1 LSAVASEYKQKN
13 EVMKYQSLQMNQDLR
28 RMGVNGSNNNA
39 LKAASFLQHYED
51 ASNLNKDNSLPSLP
65 QI

>member
-1 LSAVASEYKQKN
+1 
-13 EVMKYQSLQMNQDLR
+13 MKYQSLQMNQDLR